1 LIGDY
6 QTILGDTEKPL
17 PERRQHLIRIDAEI
31 DQTLSSLDEAVPVAL
46 LQAYAK
52 ELEAGVSISG
62 QAQASARVNTLMT
75 KHGGSLAAV
84 LSTLEGKT
92 GERPSFPA
100 QAGVSATFA
109 YITHFLPIAALTGC
123 IELILPLSLW
133 VFVYLGIVWDKHQ
146 RDPQNAVPIP
156 AVPQTGKVKQAPRA
170 VALTRKREQT
180 DTPLLALENEPSI
193 SRRGTARKSRSARS

>member
-1 LIGDY
+1 MAKHG
-6 QTILGDTEKPL
+6 
-17 PERRQHLIRIDAEI
+17 
-31 DQTLSSLDEAVPVAL
+31 SSL
-46 LQAYAK
+46 
-52 ELEAGVSISG
+52 
-62 QAQASARVNTLMT
+62 AS
-75 KHGGSLAAV
+75 V

-109 YITHFLPIAALTGC
+109 YITHFLPIAALTAC

-146 RDPQNAVPIP
+146 RDPQNAVPVQDEP
-156 AVPQTGKVKQAPRA
+156 RPVKPKQAPRA
-170 VALTRKREQT
+170 VALSRKREQQT

-193 SRRGTARKSRSARS
+193 SRRGAPRKSRSARS